1 MNRIFADATGTIGA
15 TPLVRL
21 DPISKGLQ
29 ATLLGKLE
37 LKNPLGSVKHRIA
50 CLVRGQ
56 SRPS

>member
-37 LKNPLGSVKHRIA
+37 LKNPLGSVKDRIA
-50 CLVRGQ
+50 RLVRG
-56 SRPS
+56 